1 MLQREVVRILGIRC
15 IEIHMGKRI
24 MNIAMNVLATFISS
38 FAYGRKKGRTNETNL
53 R

>member
-24 MNIAMNVLATFISS
+24 MNLAMNVLATFISS
-38 FAYGRKKGRTNETNL
+38 FLFGRKRGTHETNL

>member
-24 MNIAMNVLATFISS
+24 MNLAMNVLATFISS
-38 FAYGRKKGRTNETNL
+38 FLLGRKRGTNEKNS